1 MALPTTQGLTAQLQ
15 NESVRNQPTTPM
27 DGNVTRP
34 MLIADLLKAMRD
46 VNFSQLIEE
55 YGSMAGMK
63 NEKDTPLI
71 NSLMSE
77 KEKVPAT
84 PLQTETAVATGV
96 PAQSAEEIDM
106 AVEDMS
112 PENVSVPTPMT
123 DALANNTMAP
133 LGTLTEQND
142 GGLMSN
148 TPQQIA

>member
-1 MALPTTQGLTAQLQ
+1 MALPTTQGLTTQLQ

-46 VNFSQLIEE
+46 VNFSQLVTE

-77 KEKVPAT
+77 KERVPAT
-84 PLQTETAVATGV
+84 PLQTETAVATGG